1 MRITSKYKAAD
12 YGTKKLSIRRRAQR
26 DYWVGIRLGFIIIP
40 AIISIIN
47 AIFQNEEG
55 TGSEMDPV
63 GFVQNARRLFCLIQ
77 KVSK

>member
-1 MRITSKYKAAD
+1 M
-12 YGTKKLSIRRRAQR
+12 
-26 DYWVGIRLGFIIIP
+26 GIRLGFIIIP